1 MMPSDIGEHILTHD
15 FVMLPG
21 IGAFV
26 AEYSRPYFS
35 ESGDIIPGERTLR
48 FNPLLRNDSD
58 VSLLEALR
66 EKQLLSIEEVQDKY
80 FAFLDQVME
89 DLEKKGEYQWDGLG
103 RLMLL
108 NGEINFKPLE
118 KKVVQERIISEDLPV
133 VEEDEKVEEEASEN
147 KTAKYLIFALP
158 LVLLSAAL
166 VYMVFFKPSRREVVK
181 EKEPELSLPEEVI
194 VDTLSTDTV
203 TYINPEEI
211 ENYRVDIGIYKREKD
226 AAKIVAF
233 LESKGYRPKVR
244 PHGPLYKVFL
254 PASSEEQARRYV
266 KDVGKLIDDTPV
278 YVRL

>member
-66 EKQLLSIEEVQDKY
+66 EKQRLSIEEVQDKY